1 MNSVEKSS
9 AERLASLAERKQLM
23 AERLAGRSIQ
33 PHVQARLQENVQTIQ
48 ERAQEMLDE
57 MGARLQ
63 ESQQQ
68 TEALQKRIAASMPV
82 EEMQQDIQAKMERV
96 AQLTSNKCYYRDVL
110 QRVSADLAVEKEES
124 KKLEEMLAALRE
136 KIKNSSSVPFKNFL
150 EEVAERGSN
159 RFGHGTPVP
168 QSHERRIP
176 DFDGRNPMQPSE
188 VRP

>member
-33 PHVQARLQENVQTIQ
+33 PYVQARLQENVQIIQ

-63 ESQQQ
+63 ESQLQ

-82 EEMQQDIQAKMERV
+82 EEMKQDIQAKEQRV
-96 AQLTSNKCYYRDVL
+96 AQLTTNKDNYRNIL
-110 QRVSADLAVEKEES
+110 KHVSEDLAAEKEES

-159 RFGHGTPVP
+159 RIGHGTPVP
-168 QSHERRIP
+168 PSHERRIP
-176 DFDGRNPMQPSE
+176 DFDNRNPMQPAG